1 MHTLN
6 TFFEDLSYFNYMR
19 VHTYTFPQ
27 SLGKALNLLEMEL
40 RAVVSHPIWILGTEL
55 GLSARAVHPLEH

>member
-1 MHTLN
+1 M
-6 TFFEDLSYFNYMR
+6 S

-40 RAVVSHPIWILGTEL
+40 QEVVSHPIWILGTEL